1 LSNEGG
7 RRLTM
12 AQHIAE
18 VMTKNPVA
26 LPVTATAREAARA
39 MRDRDIGDVIV
50 LDQNDRICGIV
61 TDRDIVV
68 RGVAQDRDPSSTRL
82 ADICSP
88 ELTTLSP
95 DETIA
100 EALRLMTEKA
110 IRRLPVVQNGRP
122 VGIVS
127 LGDLAVESDSPS
139 ALGEISAAPP
149 NR

>member
-1 LSNEGG
+1 M
-7 RRLTM
+7 LTM
-12 AQHIAE
+12 AQRIVE
-18 VMTKNPVA
+18 VMTENPVT
-26 LPVTATAREAARA
+26 LPVTATAREAAQA

-50 LDQNDRICGIV
+50 LDQNDRIYGIV

-82 ADICSP
+82 ADICSQ

-110 IRRLPVVQNGRP
+110 IRRLPVVRNGRP
-122 VGIVS
+122 IGILS
-127 LGDLAVESDSPS
+127 LGDLALESDRPS
-139 ALGEISAAPP
+139 ALGEISSAPP
-149 NR
+149 NH